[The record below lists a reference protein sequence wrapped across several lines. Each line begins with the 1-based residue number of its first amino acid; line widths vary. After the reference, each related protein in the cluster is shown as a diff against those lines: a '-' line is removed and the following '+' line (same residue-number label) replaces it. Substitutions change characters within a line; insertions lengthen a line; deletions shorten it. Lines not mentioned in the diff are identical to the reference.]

1 MVTVEKALVFVVD
14 DDPFIRKSLGFL
26 ISSVGLDVETFA
38 TAKEFLKRHP
48 HKGPSCL
55 ILDVKMPGVSGMAL
69 QEKLLS
75 QEYDIPIVFISGHG
89 DIPMTVKAIKKGAV
103 DFLSKPFDDS
113 DLIDAVHEAL
123 QKDSETLTTRAEND
137 EINRRLAA
145 LTPREYE
152 TLTHVIAGSL
162 NKQIAN
168 ALNISEATVKVHRG
182 RIMAKMG
189 VDSVAAHQPNSAT
202 TTSLL
207 HCLIKDVLRWLIN
220 VLPLRLEP
228 PQADKLSQQTQQSP
242 KYNDHHT
249 ANNRDNRHR
258 R

>member
-1 MVTVEKALVFVVD
+1 MVTAEKAIVFVVD

-103 DFLSKPFDDS
+103 DFLSKPFDEK
-113 DLIDAVHEAL
+113 DLLDAVREAL
-123 QKDSETLTTRAEND
+123 QRDAKARALQKEQE
-137 EINRRLAA
+137 EIHRRLES

-152 TLTHVIAGSL
+152 ILTHVITGML
-162 NKQIAN
+162 NKQIAY
-168 ALNISEATVKVHRG
+168 ALKISEITVKVHRG
-182 RIMAKMG
+182 RVMEKMG
-189 VDSVAAHQPNSAT
+189 VDSVAALVRLTEKVGIKPAE
-202 TTSLL
+202 LL
-207 HCLIKDVLRWLIN
+207 F
-220 VLPLRLEP
+220 
-228 PQADKLSQQTQQSP
+228 
-242 KYNDHHT
+242 
-249 ANNRDNRHR
+249 
-258 R
+258 

>member
-1 MVTVEKALVFVVD
+1 MVTVEKAMVFVVD

-103 DFLSKPFDDS
+103 DFLSKPFDEK
-113 DLIDAVHEAL
+113 DLLDAVREAL
-123 QKDSETLTTRAEND
+123 QRDAKARALQKEQE
-137 EINRRLAA
+137 EIHRRLES

-152 TLTHVIAGSL
+152 TLTHVITGML
-162 NKQIAN
+162 NKQIAY
-168 ALNISEATVKVHRG
+168 ALKISEITVKVHRG
-182 RIMAKMG
+182 RVMEKMG
-189 VDSVAAHQPNSAT
+189 VDSVAALVRLT
-202 TTSLL
+202 EKVG
-207 HCLIKDVLRWLIN
+207 IKPAEVLF
-220 VLPLRLEP
+220 
-228 PQADKLSQQTQQSP
+228 
-242 KYNDHHT
+242 
-249 ANNRDNRHR
+249 
-258 R
+258 